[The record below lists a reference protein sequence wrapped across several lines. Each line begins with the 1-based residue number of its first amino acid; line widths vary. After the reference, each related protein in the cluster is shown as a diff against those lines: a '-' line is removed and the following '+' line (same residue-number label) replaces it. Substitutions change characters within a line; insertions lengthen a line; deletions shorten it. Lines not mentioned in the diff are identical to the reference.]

1 MPVVISAYV
10 IVGDKSQLSV
20 DVAKPVE
27 GGRVETEHSMVTL
40 AGHVIKG
47 GLLSSIVMTWL
58 QVLVL
63 PQSSVDSHVLVIVYS

>member
-1 MPVVISAYV
+1 MISAYV